1 VCRVE
6 GGQKYRWRPG
16 LQSAEF
22 PYMNVGGAFGAE
34 EASKRTLEIYKWG
47 IGFGTLNPF
56 GAGYAFVLKK
66 EEQYASLGRV
76 FPVSSQI
83 IFTGRDDSLG
93 ICMVIFP
100 SKMYS
105 IVRRNQE

>member
-1 VCRVE
+1 MSLVPEERE
-6 GGQKYRWRPG
+6 KR
-16 LQSAEF
+16 AESV
-22 PYMNVGGAFGAE
+22 PEVYE
-34 EASKRTLEIYKWG
+34 WG

-56 GAGYAFVLKK
+56 GAGFTGALKK
-66 EEQYASLGRV
+66 EEQCVNLGRV

>member
-1 VCRVE
+1 
-6 GGQKYRWRPG
+6 
-16 LQSAEF
+16 
-22 PYMNVGGAFGAE
+22 MNVIGVAGVKDAL
-34 EASKRTLEIYKWG
+34 KRAPEIYKWG

-56 GAGYAFVLKK
+56 SAGYARVLKK
-66 EEQYASLGRV
+66 EEQYVNLGRV

-93 ICMVIFP
+93 ISMVIFP